1 MASSRFVARKNLIGL
16 LKAYQVYMEQIRQRE
31 VQPWRLVILGD
42 GEERENLEEF
52 ISGYQIDGVTLAGF
66 RQIEE
71 LPIYYGLAN
80 AFIHP
85 ALQEQWGLVVNE
97 AMACGLPVF
106 VSEKCGCAYD
116 LIHPGENGYTFDP
129 GSISQISDL
138 MLQATIGEL
147 DLKLWAKLAKRS

>member
-1 MASSRFVARKNLIGL
+1 
-16 LKAYQVYMEQIRQRE
+16 MEQIRQRE

-85 ALQEQWGLVVNE
+85 VCKSNG
-97 AMACGLPVF
+97 
-106 VSEKCGCAYD
+106 D
-116 LIHPGENGYTFDP
+116 LL
-129 GSISQISDL
+129 L
-138 MLQATIGEL
+138 M
-147 DLKLWAKLAKRS
+147 KLWLAVYLYLFQKNVDVHMI